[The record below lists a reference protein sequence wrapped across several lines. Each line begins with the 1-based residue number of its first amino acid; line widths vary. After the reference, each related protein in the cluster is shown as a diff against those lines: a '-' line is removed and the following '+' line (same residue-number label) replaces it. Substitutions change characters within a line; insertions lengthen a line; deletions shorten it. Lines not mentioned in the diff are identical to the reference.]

1 MYLESSIDLL
11 SDNRNVT
18 QLMFEKWKNFV
29 KVKQTLH
36 IIDEVYKKIDS
47 SIHRK
52 AQGTHVW

>member
-11 SDNRNVT
+11 SDNRKVT
-18 QLMFEKWKNFV
+18 QLMLLEKWEDFH

-36 IIDEVYKKIDS
+36 IVYEVYEKINS

-52 AQGTHVW
+52 MQRTHV